1 MQFVYISNLCI
12 KEVKVFF
19 LQNSCIYHQFIIGF
33 MTVFTVFLTL
43 LFSFWE
49 REKEF
54 TIFTLNK
61 TQEHD
66 KENAFNFG
74 YALEKQHAIPY
85 I

>member
-1 MQFVYISNLCI
+1 
-12 KEVKVFF
+12 
-19 LQNSCIYHQFIIGF
+19 

-43 LFSFWE
+43 LFSFCE